1 MLKLLINHIIGE
13 IIIDVFFNTLFNNF
27 IKPTIIENIRRII
40 VKERK
45 LKSIY
50 TLETQ
55 HDIMSPNRIE
65 PELYDIIKEEVY
77 RELNDT
83 SSYTLSGYKGSPI
96 SEISPIIFAPF
107 PSEDLK

>member
-1 MLKLLINHIIGE
+1 MLKLLINHIISE

-27 IKPTIIENIRRII
+27 IKPTIIENIRII

-45 LKSIY
+45 IKSIY

-55 HDIMSPNRIE
+55 PDIMSATSIG
-65 PELYDIIKEEVY
+65 PEFYDIIKEEVY

-83 SSYTLSGYKGSPI
+83 SSYILTGYKAPPI
-96 SEISPIIFAPF
+96 SEISPISFTPF